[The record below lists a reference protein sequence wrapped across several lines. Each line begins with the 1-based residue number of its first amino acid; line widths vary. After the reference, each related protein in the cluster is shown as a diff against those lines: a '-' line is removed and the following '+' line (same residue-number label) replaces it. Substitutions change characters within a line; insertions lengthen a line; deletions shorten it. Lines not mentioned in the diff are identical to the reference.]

1 SYSRGFRAPTLV
13 ENSQAV
19 YLSHQNLVDPND
31 PSGVPT
37 KHFTTEQVAG
47 NPNLQPEHTK
57 NYNIGFQLSPDAM
70 TDIGAAF
77 YKVRIDGVIG
87 TDDPNAVLVAN
98 DPSRVV
104 RNADG
109 SVRYLVQHF
118 VNLGALDTDGFD
130 LNFRK
135 ALRTKYGTFTLA
147 GD

>member
-1 SYSRGFRAPTLV
+1 
-13 ENSQAV
+13 
-19 YLSHQNLVDPND
+19 
-31 PSGVPT
+31 
-37 KHFTTEQVAG
+37 
-47 NPNLQPEHTK
+47 
-57 NYNIGFQLSPDAM
+57 
-70 TDIGAAF
+70 IGAAF

-147 GD
+147 GDWTYVWHFKLHSPGTAPQDFAGNN